1 MTHRQK
7 EILKFLIELHIEEGK
22 PIGSNFLIKKYNLQF
37 SSATIRNEL
46 NSLEKKGMLE
56 KAHVSSGRIPSIKGY
71 KYYATYQAN
80 EKNQDLSLKLK
91 KIFEKRSVSI
101 DQTLDKAAS
110 AISDITD
117 LTLVTSTSRRDELMK
132 SIQLTPIN
140 DFMGTIVIVTSSGE
154 VHSKLIEF
162 NKKVK
167 INDVRIAIRIF
178 KERLLD
184 TKLIELSN
192 KIEALTPIISNV
204 IKDYEELIKTFALK
218 IFDFHFRNKNK
229 IYGNT
234 ELVKKQEIKR
244 KDIAKI
250 MNLIENK
257 SVWESIEA
265 NEDEDSTLKID
276 IRPNNTSLISKK
288 IDFNKETKEISIVGS
303 HRMNYSKA
311 KQAIYLLE
319 EFFKTKEG
327 K

>member
-1 MTHRQK
+1 MTYRQK
-7 EILKFLIELHIEEGK
+7 EILKFLIELYIEEGK
-22 PIGSNFLIKKYNLQF
+22 PVGSKYLIKKYNLEL
-37 SSATIRNEL
+37 SSATIRHEL
-46 NSLEKKGMLE
+46 NCLEKEKMLE

-80 EKNQDLSLKLK
+80 EKNHDLTLKLK
-91 KIFEKRSVSI
+91 KIFAKRSVLI

-117 LTLVTSTSRRDELMK
+117 LTLVTSSSKKNELMK

-162 NKKVK
+162 NKKIK
-167 INDVRIAIRIF
+167 INDVRIAVRIF

-184 TKLIELSN
+184 TKLVELST
-192 KIEALTPIISNV
+192 KIQVLTPILSKL
-204 IKDYEELIKTFALK
+204 IKNYEELIKTFALK
-218 IFDFHFRNKNK
+218 IFDFHFKHKNK
-229 IYGNT
+229 VYGNS
-234 ELVKKQEIKR
+234 ELVKKYEIKR
-244 KDIAKI
+244 EDIAKI
-250 MNLIENK
+250 INLIENK

-265 NEDEDSTLKID
+265 NEDEDNTLKID

-288 IDFNKETKEISIVGS
+288 INVNNETKEISIVGS

-311 KQAIYLLE
+311 KQAINLLE
-319 EFFKTKEG
+319 KFFKTKGE